1 MLARIRLHKD
11 GLGSSLSRS
20 VDLLRF
26 SESDIRERL
35 VETGYDYDEE
45 LLVVGFEDWE
55 CDIVMTL
62 SEAYMLKVVLEQYY
76 DGDEFIIC
84 HMIKSHRPV
93 KDLIYSHY
101 RFLSK
106 DELEAMQHI
115 LKNSDQESLVAYFF
129 KVNNW
134 VNLIQSYVSAGIL
147 LNTSRGFY
155 ELHE

>member
-1 MLARIRLHKD
+1 MLAKIRVHKE
-11 GLGSSLSRS
+11 GMGSSLPRA

-35 VETGYDYDEE
+35 LEKGYAYDEE
-45 LLVVGFEDWE
+45 LLVIGFEDWE
-55 CDIVMTL
+55 CDINMTL
-62 SEAYMLKVVLEQYY
+62 HEAYMLKVVLEQYY

-84 HMIKSHRPV
+84 HMIKSRRPV
-93 KDLIYSHY
+93 EDLIYSHY

-106 DELEAMQHI
+106 SEVETMQHI
-115 LKNSDQESLVAYFF
+115 LKNSDQNSLVAYFY

-134 VNLIQSYVSAGIL
+134 VNLVQSYIEAGIL